1 MLFFSKNLKDKLTYA
16 NLMKDISVDLA
27 SDRSINSEDKI
38 SLLNQYETPTRMH
51 YKIFGLS
58 WAGWVLIFMIL
69 YYSLS

>member
-1 MLFFSKNLKDKLTYA
+1 
-16 NLMKDISVDLA
+16 MKHIPGDLA

-38 SLLNQYETPTRMH
+38 SLLNQYKTPTRMH

>member
-1 MLFFSKNLKDKLTYA
+1 
-16 NLMKDISVDLA
+16 MKHIPGDLA

-58 WAGWVLIFMIL
+58 WAGWVFDFYDLI
-69 YYSLS
+69 YSHS